1 MNTKIVQIDQKKSS
15 NRHKNSSNGQ
25 KNYVENVRVD
35 NNKGLYKFPVNIKF
49 GNFLENDFWTPPP
62 PLPSILDMDLKC
74 KKWI

>member
-35 NNKGLYKFPVNIKF
+35 NNKGLYKFPVNI
-49 GNFLENDFWTPPP
+49 NLVI
-62 PLPSILDMDLKC
+62 S
-74 KKWI
+74 